1 MSNQL
6 RVDFDAMEETIRV
19 YGAQVTQFREA
30 KDSVQKALDD
40 LKASGW
46 DSTASNKWY
55 SMLDESWIQSIRDHM
70 RVIGEMKVEL
80 GEARDAYEALLEERR
95 QLAKKL

>member
-30 KDSVQKALDD
+30 KEGVQSALDE

-46 DSTASNKWY
+46 DSTA
-55 SMLDESWIQSIRDHM
+55 
-70 RVIGEMKVEL
+70 
-80 GEARDAYEALLEERR
+80 
-95 QLAKKL
+95 

>member
-30 KDSVQKALDD
+30 KEGVQRALYE

-55 SMLDESWIQSIRDHM
+55 SMLDESWIQSIRYHM

-80 GEARDAYEALLEERR
+80 SEARDAYEALLEERR